1 MSQADY
7 ELRRMPLQAYFQPEV
22 PFIDSTGLLG
32 LLRQAAF
39 HDPLLL
45 VGPTGL
51 GKTLAV
57 YAYAQE
63 LGLPIIEFSCTEDT
77 RDYDLIGAFGMEGD
91 STFFGLGALTTGIEV
106 ANEMHA
112 RFVAKKEAGD
122 GAILLI
128 NECNALRPQTQK
140 TLNPLLDF
148 QGKLNVHKLGRA
160 FSLDIGAKLWVVL
173 TMNPSAYGGT
183 NALNADF
190 KRRVQPVYLDY
201 PAKENELKILM
212 GLRAAAC
219 DDEKMAIPD
228 AVFAEKVA
236 GDKPFVSMLLEL
248 AGDTRSATF
257 EYALSTAD
265 LHQICRNAA
274 LWGVPKAMLLSTF
287 KFEEAQQRAFFVKK
301 VQSRM
306 GVDVASINVLDAP
319 AAAKPTPRRRKRK
332 TA

>member
-1 MSQADY
+1 VSQAAY
-7 ELRRMPLQAYFQPEV
+7 ELRRMPLEAYFQPEI
-22 PFIDSTGLLG
+22 PFVDSTGLLG

-63 LGLPIIEFSCTEDT
+63 VGLPIVEFSCTEDT
-77 RDYDLIGAFGMEGD
+77 RDFDLIGAFGMEGD
-91 STFFGLGALTTGIEV
+91 TTFFGLGALTTGIEV

-112 RFVAKKEAGD
+112 RAIKGKEAGD
-122 GAILLI
+122 GCILLI

-148 QGKLNVHKLGRA
+148 QGKINVHKLGRE
-160 FSLDIGAKLWVVL
+160 FSLDIGAKLWPVL

-183 NALNADF
+183 NALNSDF

-201 PAKENELKILM
+201 PPKEHELKILM
-212 GLRAAAC
+212 GLRASAC
-219 DDEKMAIPD
+219 DDKKVQIPD
-228 AVFAEKVA
+228 DVFKEKVA

-248 AGDTRSATF
+248 GGDTRSATF

-265 LHQICRNAA
+265 LHQICRNVA
-274 LWGVPKAMLLSTF
+274 LWGVSKAMLLSTF
-287 KFEEAQQRAFFVKK
+287 KFEEAQQRAFYIKK

-319 AAAKPTPRRRKRK
+319 VAKPVSKKRRK
-332 TA
+332 AAS